1 MNSFIQ
7 GYFIEDTYVRQLAN
21 SLLTLR
27 KEMLDM
33 SFDKANNLILRVE
46 DLGKGLFS
54 ISSKT
59 VLDHLLQDMKYLLK
73 LLVSVT
79 IRYQDGA
86 KVNKEAINTLY
97 GLFIP
102 LGYEQLEVYNPMDFI
117 YL

>member
-1 MNSFIQ
+1 
-7 GYFIEDTYVRQLAN
+7 
-21 SLLTLR
+21 
-27 KEMLDM
+27 
-33 SFDKANNLILRVE
+33 
-46 DLGKGLFS
+46 
-54 ISSKT
+54 
-59 VLDHLLQDMKYLLK
+59 MKYLLK